1 MPSYSGDKQV
11 GKKRQPAPQRGAL
24 DDLFSVAYEE
34 LRRIAASVR
43 RSDANA
49 TVSPSTLVNAAWL
62 RLANSPRI
70 AAQSELHFKR
80 IAVQAMRRILVEAAR
95 RRRAHKR
102 GGGGAIQFVPF
113 DDSVSTPI
121 SCDADLLAL
130 DAALED
136 LVRLNP
142 RQAALIEIR
151 FFGGLEVAEISEMLG
166 ISPATVDRDWR
177 AAKAWLASEI
187 RRQRPEDKLA

>member
-1 MPSYSGDKQV
+1 MFSRSGANHTDKNS
-11 GKKRQPAPQRGAL
+11 KSRQREAL

-34 LRRIAASVR
+34 LRRIASSVR

-70 AAQSELHFKR
+70 APQSEIHFKR

-95 RRRAHKR
+95 RRRSHKR
-102 GGGGAIQFVPF
+102 GGSDSIQFIPF
-113 DDSVSTPI
+113 DESVDVPVTCDSDVI
-121 SCDADLLAL
+121 AL
-130 DAALED
+130 DAALEE
-136 LVRLNP
+136 LGRINP

-151 FFGGLEVAEISEMLG
+151 FFGGLAVAEASDMLG
-166 ISPATVDRDWR
+166 VSPATADRDWR

-187 RRQRPEDKLA
+187 RRRRPADKLA

>member
-1 MPSYSGDKQV
+1 M
-11 GKKRQPAPQRGAL
+11 
-24 DDLFSVAYEE
+24 FSVAYEE

-95 RRRAHKR
+95 RRQAHKR
-102 GGGGAIQFVPF
+102 GGDGTIQFVPF
-113 DDSVSTPI
+113 DDSVGLPI

-130 DAALED
+130 DAALAE
-136 LVRLNP
+136 LALLSP
-142 RQAALIEIR
+142 RQAALIEAR
-151 FFGGLEVAEISEMLG
+151 FFGGLDSSEISQILEV
-166 ISPATVDRDWR
+166 SPATVDRDWR
-177 AAKAWLASEI
+177 AAKAWLAAEI
-187 RRQRPEDKLA
+187 RRQRPADRLA

>member
-1 MPSYSGDKQV
+1 
-11 GKKRQPAPQRGAL
+11 
-24 DDLFSVAYEE
+24 LFSVAYEE
-34 LRRIAASVR
+34 LRRLAASVR

-62 RLANSPRI
+62 RLANSPRL
-70 AAQSELHFKR
+70 APQSELHFKR

-102 GGGGAIQFVPF
+102 GGCGAIQFVPF
-113 DDSVSTPI
+113 DDSVSAPV
-121 SCDADLLAL
+121 SCDSDLLAL
-130 DAALED
+130 DAALEE
-136 LVRLNP
+136 LARVNP

-151 FFGGLEVAEISEMLG
+151 FFGGLAVAEIGELLG

-177 AAKAWLASEI
+177 AAKAWLASKL
-187 RRQRPEDKLA
+187 RRAHPADKPA